1 MRDFFLIFLLLTG
14 WAAESKAQTSLK
26 QCLEMA
32 RLNYPLIQRYDLI
45 RRGAEYTVANV
56 KKGWLPQVQLSVQGS
71 IQNRTAQFPEQMKTL
86 LSMSG
91 YSIQGMPK
99 EQYRLQMEVTQT
111 LWDGQRMA
119 RGADVA
125 RREASV
131 EAAQNEV
138 GLYQVQLR
146 VRDLFFALLLVDE
159 RIRLNLDLQQ
169 LLQSNEDR
177 LERML
182 RRGVA
187 MQSDVDQVRVE
198 RLGAVQTGDELLS
211 LRRATGKM
219 LALFCGVAQ
228 IDSLEK
234 PPLPAE
240 DQAAQTRRPELALI
254 DRRLRLADAQERSLR
269 SQLLPTLGLFAQG
282 YYGRPGF
289 NLFDDMTRRRPSFNA
304 LLGVRLSWSI
314 GSAYTLHNN
323 LRRIE
328 AQRAEAENARQI
340 FFFNNQLE
348 QTQYRER
355 IEARRRWMQTD
366 DEILALRTR
375 VRRAAEAQLLH
386 GTIDIHRLLQE
397 ITRENTAR
405 IARSTHE
412 IEWLQAQYELEM
424 SR

>member
-14 WAAESKAQTSLK
+14 WAAESKAQISLN

-32 RLNYPLIQRYDLI
+32 RLNYPLIQRYDWI

-56 KKGWLPQVQLSVQGS
+56 KKGWLPQVQLSAQGS

-240 DQAAQTRRPELALI
+240 DQATQTRRPELALI
-254 DRRLRLADAQERSLR
+254 DRRLRLADAQGRSLR

-314 GSAYTLHNN
+314 GSAYTLRNN

-328 AQRAEAENARQI
+328 VQRAEAENARQI
-340 FFFNNQLE
+340 FFFNNHLE
-348 QTQYRER
+348 QTQHRER

>member
-1 MRDFFLIFLLLTG
+1 MRHFFLIFLLLTG

-45 RRGAEYTVANV
+45 RRGAEYTVANI

-71 IQNRTAQFPEQMKTL
+71 IQNRAAQFPEQMKTL

-240 DQAAQTRRPELALI
+240 DQAAPTLRPELALI
-254 DRRLRLADAQERSLR
+254 DRRLHLADAQARSLR

-289 NLFDDMTRRRPSFNA
+289 NLFDDMTRRRPSLNA
-304 LLGVRLSWSI
+304 LLGVCLSWSI
-314 GSAYTLHNN
+314 GSVYTLRNN

-328 AQRAEAENARQI
+328 VQRAEAENARQV
-340 FFFNNQLE
+340 FVFNNQLE
-348 QTQYRER
+348 QTQHRER

>member
-56 KKGWLPQVQLSVQGS
+56 KKGWLPQVQLSAQGS

-125 RREASV
+125 RREAGV

-240 DQAAQTRRPELALI
+240 DQAAPTLRPELALI

-314 GSAYTLHNN
+314 GSTYTLRNN

-328 AQRAEAENARQI
+328 VQRAEAENARQV
-340 FFFNNQLE
+340 FVFNNQLE

-355 IEARRRWMQTD
+355 IEARRRWIQTD